1 MSRHLSFRSGNPA
14 LNKNTFKNLERSST
28 NSFVKNQTMT
38 IKGTVDKTAISLFLL
53 IIAGYYSYTITSPI
67 LMIGGF
73 VAGLIT
79 ALITIFNKKS
89 APITAPLYAIFEGLA
104 LGGVSYMYAQQFEGI
119 VLNAVSL
126 TALILLSLLMA
137 YRSGL
142 IKPTENFKLGVVA
155 ATGGIFLIYLI
166 SFIGSFFGMDLA
178 LLNPANGSMF
188 SIIFSLIVIL
198 IASLNLVLDFDFI
211 EEASE
216 NGAPKYME
224 WYAAFGLM
232 VTLVW
237 LYLEILRLLA
247 KINSR
252 D

>member
-1 MSRHLSFRSGNPA
+1 
-14 LNKNTFKNLERSST
+14 
-28 NSFVKNQTMT
+28 
-38 IKGTVDKTAISLFLL
+38 
-53 IIAGYYSYTITSPI
+53 
-67 LMIGGF
+67 MIGGF
-73 VAGLIT
+73 FAGFIT

-155 ATGGIFLIYLI
+155 ATGGIVLIYLI
-166 SFIGSFFGMDLA
+166 SFIGSFFGMDLT